1 MDIWF
6 TPDLHTNRPLRGER
20 ARSNKRFL
28 MSIFFLLIVGFLLP
42 VMF

>member
-1 MDIWF
+1 MNSSSIGMVTALIWI
-6 TPDLHTNRPLRGER
+6 
-20 ARSNKRFL
+20 NKRFL